1 MSERVTSGAVN
12 SHCLEHIMVL
22 AEQHD
27 IVAAEDIVDDRG
39 IKLWAKGQKVSR
51 SLQEKL
57 MRRRLARP
65 LETALTVD
73 GGIVAEQVVGECLRL
88 LDGND
93 LMRRLCGSAAARSL
107 LSGFRDT
114 PLPGPFK
121 LLLTSARETGLA
133 TYQHSL
139 YGIGIC
145 AGIAARLNLSDDTA
159 QRLLL
164 AALLHDIGELYVD
177 PGYIRS
183 TRRLAPSEWR
193 QVAVHPRIGQMLI
206 EELTSLPAAIGNAV
220 AEHHERLDGSGYPA
234 QHNGDGISRLGRI
247 MAVADTTAAIAPNSS
262 ADGSERLAV
271 ALRIVPEEFD
281 HATVG
286 ALIEHLERAPA
297 AAPAEDALARIRRV
311 VERLETSTEAARN
324 LAERS
329 GSKVAADTCGYV
341 LAALH
346 LLDKALCATG
356 AAEIEHLGDV
366 AADPALLAEI
376 WLVAREVE
384 WRLRNLARSIYLRV
398 HINHDGQ
405 DLELVLPLIEALD
418 SPLTCAN

>member
-1 MSERVTSGAVN
+1 MSESMASGAVN
-12 SHCLEHIMVL
+12 SHCLEHIMAL
-22 AEQHD
+22 AEQQD

-57 MRRRLARP
+57 LRHRLARP

-73 GGIVAEQVVGECLRL
+73 GGIVAEQVVTECLRL
-88 LDGND
+88 AESNE
-93 LMRRLCGSAAARSL
+93 LMRRICGGAAARSL
-107 LSGFRDT
+107 LSGFRNT

-139 YGIGIC
+139 HCVGIC
-145 AGIAARLNLSDDTA
+145 AGIAARLNLSDHDA
-159 QRLLL
+159 QQLLL
-164 AALLHDIGELYVD
+164 SALLHDIGELYID

-183 TRRLAPSEWR
+183 TSRLAPSEWR

-206 EELTSLPAAIGNAV
+206 EELTSLPAAIGTTV

-234 QHNGDGISRLGRI
+234 QHVSDGISRHGRV
-247 MAVADTTAAIAPNSS
+247 MAVADTAAAIVANSRSDS
-262 ADGSERLAV
+262 ADRLAV
-271 ALRIVPEEFD
+271 AMRIVPEEFD
-281 HATVG
+281 HTVVR
-286 ALIEHLERAPA
+286 ALIERIDTTPTTG
-297 AAPAEDALARIRRV
+297 PGDDALIHIHRV
-311 VERLETSTEAARN
+311 VDRLKASTFAAQS
-324 LAERS
+324 LAEQS
-329 GSKVAADTCGYV
+329 GSAVAADTCGYV

-356 AAEIEHLGDV
+356 AADAEQLGDIATDQTV
-366 AADPALLAEI
+366 LAEI

-384 WRLRNLARSIYLRV
+384 WRLRNLARRIYLRV
-398 HINHDGQ
+398 HINHDGA
-405 DLELVLPLIEALD
+405 DLALVLPLIETLD
-418 SPLTCAN
+418 SPLSPAA